1 MGSGIGKGPGFWLG
15 PGWKIGISGFR
26 AGSGIG
32 VRVPE
37 SRENPEFS
45 KIHFYFSITLF
56 YYIK

>member
-32 VRVPE
+32 VRVPG

-45 KIHFYFSITLF
+45 KINFYFSI
-56 YYIK
+56 I